1 MRVVTAVLTSRL
13 RRLPAYLLATGLL
26 VTGFS
31 MDPARAS
38 GIQGRG
44 AVEILEEFRDS
55 DDQISSLFEG
65 AGIHADMGGRAS
77 IFAQRDG
84 VRYALVIFPIRG
96 SIRAERIGK
105 PYCRGR
111 LLTPERARYETELSQ
126 KVSDRLV
133 SVHLFKNWRSRG
145 QIGSAEVRTQ
155 NLAGAGHAVSL
166 CRAPE
171 DEVKSAPT
179 VIREADITAARIA
192 VADASF
198 QTEDF
203 ATAARRYRDLYEDT
217 NDAAI
222 LVKEVISM
230 LQAGDLDAGFERDEV
245 LQNRLEEVADAD
257 LLERYEDAMSRA
269 VNAYLSAA
277 P

>member
-1 MRVVTAVLTSRL
+1 
-13 RRLPAYLLATGLL
+13 
-26 VTGFS
+26 
-31 MDPARAS
+31 
-38 GIQGRG
+38 
-44 AVEILEEFRDS
+44 
-55 DDQISSLFEG
+55 
-65 AGIHADMGGRAS
+65 MGGRAS

-84 VRYALVIFPIRG
+84 MRYALVIFPIRG

-133 SVHLFKNWRSRG
+133 SAHLFKIWRSRG
-145 QIGSAEVRTQ
+145 QIGSAEVITQ
-155 NLAGAGHAVSL
+155 KLAGAGHAVSL

-245 LQNRLEEVADAD
+245 LQNRLEEIADAEP
-257 LLERYEDAMSRA
+257 LERYQDAMSKA
-269 VNAYLSAA
+269 VNAYLSSA